1 MPDVAIVAEDPRQE
15 AVTALVAALDSYLT
29 DLYPEDACHLLD
41 VESLAAADVRF
52 LVARKGGHPVG
63 CAALRVDPEGY
74 GEVKRMYVAPTVR
87 GGRIGARLLDRLAEQ
102 ARVEGLNSLRL
113 ETGIHQAEALR
124 LYRKAGFTERGP
136 YADYPDIPLS
146 IFMEKAL

>member
-1 MPDVAIVAEDPRQE
+1 MPDVAIAAEDPRQE

-29 DLYPEDACHLLD
+29 DLYPEDSCHLLD

-52 LVARKGGHPVG
+52 LVARKGEHPVG

-74 GEVKRMYVAPTVR
+74 GEVKRMYVAPAVR

-113 ETGIHQAEALR
+113 ETGIHQAEALM
-124 LYRKAGFTERGP
+124 LYHKTGFTERGP